1 MRVTITGPNKTDY
14 TITTETGKNYYM
26 PRSLPGKKGKS
37 VIDAVKEEF
46 AWLAPEGV
54 EIVGKL

>member
-14 TITTETGKNYYM
+14 IITTDTGKIYHM
-26 PRSLPGKKGKS
+26 PRALPGQKGKS
-37 VIDAVKEEF
+37 VIDTVKDEF
-46 AWLAPEGV
+46 AWLSPEGV